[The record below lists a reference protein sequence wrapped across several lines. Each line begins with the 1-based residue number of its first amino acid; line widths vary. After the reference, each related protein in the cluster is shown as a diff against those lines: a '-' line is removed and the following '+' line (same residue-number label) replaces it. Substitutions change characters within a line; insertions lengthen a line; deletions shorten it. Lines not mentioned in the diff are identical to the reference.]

1 MVTRSERR
9 GPRRGARAPG
19 LARWRLAASVLA
31 VLTFGNAG
39 AAGAVPYRIDQERS
53 ELVVR
58 VFKAGAASVLAHD
71 HVVRAAVWQGTLDVN
86 RDPVALAAEIRVDAQ
101 ALEVDE
107 PEVRARYGLDGTLSA
122 DDRSKV
128 RATMLAAD
136 QLDAA
141 NHPEIRFR
149 VAEIDRAGADFRLGG
164 ELTLRGKSRRIAL
177 PLAVSEQGE
186 QLTARGTV
194 RFRQSDFGIEPHSAF
209 FGTVRTQDEV
219 ELVVTIVATPD
230 AAPARR

>member
-1 MVTRSERR
+1 MMTWSERR
-9 GPRRGARAPG
+9 RRRHRVSPAGGVAS
-19 LARWRLAASVLA
+19 WLAAALA
-31 VLTFGNAG
+31 VLALGNPG
-39 AAGAVPYRIDQERS
+39 AAGAAPYRIDREQS

-58 VFKAGAASVLAHD
+58 VFKAGAASALAHD
-71 HVVRAAVWQGTLDVN
+71 HVVRAAVWQGTLDVI

-107 PEVRARYGLDGTLSA
+107 PEVRARYGLEGTLSA

-128 RATMLAAD
+128 RTTMLAAD
-136 QLDAA
+136 QLDAT

-149 VAEIDRAGADFRLGG
+149 VAEIDRAGAGFSLAG
-164 ELTLRGKSRRIAL
+164 ELTLRGKSRRLAL
-177 PLAVSEQGE
+177 PLAVTEQGE

-194 RFRQSDFGIEPHSAF
+194 RFRQSDFGIEPYRAF
-209 FGTVRTQDEV
+209 LGAVRTQDEV

-230 AAPARR
+230 AAR